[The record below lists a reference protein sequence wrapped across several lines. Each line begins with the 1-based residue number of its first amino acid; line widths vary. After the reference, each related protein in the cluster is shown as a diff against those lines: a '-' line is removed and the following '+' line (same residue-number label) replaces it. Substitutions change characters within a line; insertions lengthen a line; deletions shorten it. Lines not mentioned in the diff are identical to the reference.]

1 MESLAMIIGIVMLV
15 LNLVGIIWLG
25 IVLGHWF
32 LTLIGYIIALVIV
45 GSFSEMGFIIL
56 MGITSVA
63 TIVVIIVYIVK
74 MIKDKKLQKQQNEL
88 NIALLN
94 AVNEGDKQTVQEL
107 IEKGGNVNYIGYV
120 SSDKK
125 SLLEIAVENNDK
137 EIVSLLLNESSNIN
151 FDDGKLL
158 TIAIK
163 NSDKEIVS
171 LLLEKGANV
180 NLVNDGKTPLDFAK
194 DEEIITLLR
203 KHGAKTKAEIDEENR
218 IKAEE
223 KFFKA
228 VEYYSKGDY
237 SMACFYLEE
246 AANLGH
252 IEAHHYLGNIYGS
265 GLGCAKDIDKAI
277 KFFEVAANAG
287 IINAQANLGALYF
300 QKGRNI
306 SYDNAGAKMMAWSDG
321 YRWSKQAADQGST
334 DAMFNLGIHD
344 IETEYFDEAGKWLE
358 KAARLGHPQALD
370 ALKELCSRGLYYVN
384 M

>member
-1 MESLAMIIGIVMLV
+1 METLGAVLGVVILV
-15 LNLVGIIWLG
+15 LNFVGVLGLG
-25 IVLGHWF
+25 IAIDHWF
-32 LTLIGYIIALVIV
+32 LTLVGYIIALGVIGNINENV
-45 GSFSEMGFIIL
+45 MVI
-56 MGITSVA
+56 
-63 TIVVIIVYIVK
+63 VIIVVSIITLIAIIVGIISS
-74 MIKDKKLQKQQNEL
+74 IKDNRRLKKIEQRNREL
-88 NIALLN
+88 EDAIKRK
-94 AVNEGDKQTVQEL
+94 DKQTVENIL
-107 IEKGGNVNYIGYV
+107 NEKLFNVLHI
-120 SSDKK
+120 DT
-125 SLLEIAVENNDK
+125 AVEIGDT
-137 EIVSLLLNESSNIN
+137 EIVSLLLTRITDIN
-151 FDDGKLL
+151 SDDSKLL
-158 TIAIK
+158 VIAVEK
-163 NSDKEIVS
+163 NDKEMVA
-171 LLLEKGANV
+171 LLIDKGADV
-180 NLVNDGKTPLDFAK
+180 NLKYKDKTPLDYTK
-194 DEEIITLLR
+194 NEEMITLLR

-265 GLGCAKDIDKAI
+265 GLGCTKDIDKAI

-306 SYDNAGAKMMAWSDG
+306 SYDNAGAKMMAWNDG

>member
-1 MESLAMIIGIVMLV
+1 MLENIINIAIVVVFLG
-15 LNLVGIIWLG
+15 GIIWG
-25 IVLGHWF
+25 IGFVIF
-32 LTLIGYIIALVIV
+32 AIKELIN
-45 GSFSEMGFIIL
+45 
-56 MGITSVA
+56 
-63 TIVVIIVYIVK
+63 
-74 MIKDKKLQKQQNEL
+74 DKKINKRRYKLESEL
-88 NIALLN
+88 KAAI
-94 AVNEGDKQTVQEL
+94 ERKDKQTVENIL
-107 IEKGGNVNYIGYV
+107 KENLVNNLYI
-120 SSDKK
+120 DT
-125 SLLEIAVENNDK
+125 AVESGDK
-137 EIVSLLLNESSNIN
+137 EIVSLLLTRITDIN
-151 FDDGKLL
+151 SDDSKLL
-158 TIAIK
+158 VIAVEK
-163 NSDKEIVS
+163 NDKEMVA
-171 LLLEKGANV
+171 LLIDKGADV
-180 NLVNDGKTPLDFAK
+180 NLKYKYKDKTPLDYTK
-194 DEEIITLLR
+194 NEEMITLLR

-306 SYDNAGAKMMAWSDG
+306 SYDNAVAKMMAWNDG

>member
-1 MESLAMIIGIVMLV
+1 MLENIITIAIVVVFLG
-15 LNLVGIIWLG
+15 GIIWG
-25 IVLGHWF
+25 ISFVIF
-32 LTLIGYIIALVIV
+32 VIKELIN
-45 GSFSEMGFIIL
+45 
-56 MGITSVA
+56 
-63 TIVVIIVYIVK
+63 
-74 MIKDKKLQKQQNEL
+74 DKKINKRRYKLESEL
-88 NIALLN
+88 KAAI
-94 AVNEGDKQTVQEL
+94 ERKDKQTVENIL
-107 IEKGGNVNYIGYV
+107 KENLVNNLYI
-120 SSDKK
+120 DT
-125 SLLEIAVENNDK
+125 AVESGDK